1 MTLLDSM
8 LKTGNELITEA
19 SGLSSVMKEQI
30 VAPVQGMIANAEYLM
45 NQITVVQS
53 YTVELAKTAAT
64 AKDTINAQIANA
76 NTELSSA
83 AQGLADSVNNAANAQ
98 INNAN
103 TQIANANAQIDSAR
117 AVLQQQLD
125 AANAAGNTEL
135 AASLQT
141 ATNSLGNVSGVE
153 AVNVDAPAYTP
164 VQGIDGMTLPNIGM
178 GFGRYGSEGREH

>member
-30 VAPVQGMIANAEYLM
+30 VAPVQGMMANAEYLM

-76 NTELSSA
+76 NNELSSA

-117 AVLQQQLD
+117 ACLL
-125 AANAAGNTEL
+125 
-135 AASLQT
+135 
-141 ATNSLGNVSGVE
+141 
-153 AVNVDAPAYTP
+153 YTSCRNFAW
-164 VQGIDGMTLPNIGM
+164 QI
-178 GFGRYGSEGREH
+178 S